1 MSKKLVVVL
10 LAAMLTL
17 GVSIAQAT
25 PSRLETLGQGT
36 GLVYVQDDTDIF
48 YNPATLGYY
57 RNVGLLH
64 MGGYSGDMYALGGL
78 SLGLGDMLT
87 VGLIFARNPSYELGA
102 LSVMWWANA
111 ALDPAGSLTSPKWL
125 WNDNWA
131 AYPGTY
137 TVDIATSIGG
147 YDAAMEWM
155 NPIDIIL
162 AAKLGN
168 MQLGVSWYTASGKHE
183 STYEDDSPADYSETL
198 KSRINALKVGLSAD
212 MGNVMPEVWF
222 HWVPFKVS
230 STWEDDIA
238 NTEINRELKGRR
250 FNLGARAFYKM
261 SDAVTIV
268 PAIEWSNVNGDVS
281 IDTTPDFY
289 PTSVS
294 TIIEEDL
301 SENYKGNRINAG
313 IGLNYAVDKVLV
325 ATSIG
330 LQWYSFTR
338 TLEVDGLDGSE
349 EEVRKWLALPVVG
362 LGVEYQATKIVTF
375 RGGIST
381 TTIYARYRNE
391 DSADTAGSLNYE
403 DTSSTTAQNT
413 TASVGVGLNFG
424 NLVIDL
430 TAGNLLVAGEPATF
444 SLFSALDAKYKF

>member
-1 MSKKLVVVL
+1 MSKKLVVML
-10 LAAMLTL
+10 LAAVLAF
-17 GVSIAQAT
+17 GASIAQAT

-57 RNVGLLH
+57 RNVGLLYL
-64 MGGYSGDMYALGGL
+64 GGEDGDMYARGGL
-78 SLGLGDMLT
+78 LLGLGDMLT
-87 VGLIFARNPSYELGA
+87 VGLIFARNPDEELGA
-102 LSVMWWANA
+102 LSVMWWGNA
-111 ALDPAGSLTSPKWL
+111 ALDPAGFPTSPRWL

-137 TVDIATSIGG
+137 IVDITSIGG
-147 YDAAMEWM
+147 YDRAMEWM

-183 STYEDDSPADYSETL
+183 SAYEDDTPTDSSETF

-230 STWEDDIA
+230 STWEDDILS
-238 NTEINRELKGRR
+238 TEVNRELKGRR
-250 FNLGARAFYKM
+250 FNLGARAFLKM
-261 SDAVTIV
+261 SDALTIV

-289 PTSVS
+289 PVAGTLL
-294 TIIEEDL
+294 IEEDL

-313 IGLNYAVDKVLV
+313 IGLNYAVDKVLI

-330 LQWYSFTR
+330 LQWSSFTR
-338 TLEVDGLDGSE
+338 TLEVDGLTGSE
-349 EEVRKWLALPVVG
+349 EEVRKLLALPVVG

-381 TTIYARYRNE
+381 TTIYARDRNE
-391 DSADTAGSLNYE
+391 DSADTVGSLNYE
-403 DTSSTTAQNT
+403 DTSSITSQNT
-413 TASVGVGLNFG
+413 TASVGLGLNFG

-430 TAGNLLVAGEPATF
+430 TAGNMLVAGEPAAS